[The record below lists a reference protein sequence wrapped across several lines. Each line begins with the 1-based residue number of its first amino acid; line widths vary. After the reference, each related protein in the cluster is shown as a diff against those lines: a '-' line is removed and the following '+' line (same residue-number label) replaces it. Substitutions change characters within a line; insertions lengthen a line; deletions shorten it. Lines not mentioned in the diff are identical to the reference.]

1 MTGVEMQ
8 NRTTSAAWI
17 RGVVKTFSS
26 QGLDVPR
33 LFADVGLDYTGLEDP
48 ELRWPTEQ
56 VSRLWTL
63 AVERSRNPAIALFN
77 PHVVRP
83 DHYGVVGYAMMSS
96 ANLHAG
102 LERLIRY
109 LGIVSDAATISLAKG
124 KGGQWVR
131 LDLYGGAA
139 PVPRQRMEYGLLT
152 LLTFCRWMMGW
163 NLAPVSVCFSY
174 PPPIDLRPYNV
185 AFGCDC
191 QFDMD
196 FNAFLMSDKDL
207 KSRLPTA
214 IPQLEELHD
223 RIAGTALSKL
233 HTPTTARRA
242 GDAISRR
249 LQDGSPRRAQ
259 IAVDLGVSDHTL
271 QRRLADEGMSF
282 TDLVDAD
289 SQRNRALSLGRP
301 TGDVHRDRLHSG
313 LF

>member
-1 MTGVEMQ
+1 MLGSQGGDNDRRMPKCWRERASVTGVEMQ

-163 NLAPVSVCFSY
+163 
-174 PPPIDLRPYNV
+174 
-185 AFGCDC
+185 
-191 QFDMD
+191 
-196 FNAFLMSDKDL
+196 
-207 KSRLPTA
+207 
-214 IPQLEELHD
+214 
-223 RIAGTALSKL
+223 
-233 HTPTTARRA
+233 
-242 GDAISRR
+242 ISRP
-249 LQDGSPRRAQ
+249 SPCASAIRRQSTCAP
-259 IAVDLGVSDHTL
+259 ITWPSGVTVSSTWI
-271 QRRLADEGMSF
+271 S
-282 TDLVDAD
+282 TP
-289 SQRNRALSLGRP
+289 S
-301 TGDVHRDRLHSG
+301 
-313 LF
+313 